1 MHPAAP
7 ATPLDFTGTKF
18 STYILL
24 YLQTRIKKNKYKH
37 EKKKKK
43 STSVMEKKC
52 TKKCREKP

>member
-1 MHPAAP
+1 MRGHIVNIP
-7 ATPLDFTGTKF
+7 D
-18 STYILL
+18 ILL

-43 STSVMEKKC
+43 GTSVMEKKC